1 MGLKVPAV
9 KLPVQF
15 KDEAVTVFNVAVPL
29 LCVRFAQ
36 VRVPDTLRV
45 EVSVA
50 APDWVNVPVFEM
62 DVAVTA
68 FNAAVPA
75 LCVMFP
81 DDTRVAPET
90 AAEEVIPPVAVRELE
105 VITPVV
111 KKLQVMFAA
120 VTSSVAYT
128 LSAVTSPVKAV
139 TPELAVTFVKT
150 SEIGLPCTLRLLQLT
165 LVADKSRTSRS
176 RVSNSTFVGT
186 SHALDPQLF
195 ILW

>member
-1 MGLKVPAV
+1 MPAE

-29 LCVRFAQ
+29 LTMFAQ

-81 DDTRVAPET
+81 DAARVAPET
-90 AAEEVIPPVAVRELE
+90 AAEEVIPPVAVREL
-105 VITPVV
+105 
-111 KKLQVMFAA
+111 
-120 VTSSVAYT
+120 
-128 LSAVTSPVKAV
+128 
-139 TPELAVTFVKT
+139 
-150 SEIGLPCTLRLLQLT
+150 
-165 LVADKSRTSRS
+165 
-176 RVSNSTFVGT
+176 
-186 SHALDPQLF
+186 
-195 ILW
+195 